1 MRLLPLAALASLPA
15 ASSIRVCSAPSRLHR
30 RSTCAERC
38 RRLVASEYEF
48 DNLQEAL
55 AEVRRLRAVEEDSIG
70 EQIKLWL
77 RANKDPSL
85 KVSGVWSNEPSFTRL
100 FTHETWKKYTG
111 RDSLT
116 RWVQTGLTWR
126 FSTILRAIAP
136 ICTLAAL
143 WAFFVASL
151 PAALLPRTSPVPM
164 SLMVTAIGLL
174 LVFRTNNSYLRLAEA
189 RQLWGSAILHT
200 REVSQTVVTALV
212 FDRLV
217 ADPEVARAGASR
229 VARYLAAWAWELN
242 SKLTGPVAT
251 SDREVLMAL
260 LPAEEAVWISG
271 QRSRPLQCLGALRR
285 ELHAQWRAGNLPT
298 HLHLKLE
305 DDVRKLDTMV
315 GA

>member
-1 MRLLPLAALASLPA
+1 MLLVSLAMGASMI
-15 ASSIRVCSAPSRLHR
+15 SSAPSRLHR
-30 RSTCAERC
+30 SAWAGRC
-38 RRLVASEYEF
+38 RRLVASEYEY
-48 DNLQEAL
+48 DSLQEAL

-70 EQIKLWL
+70 EQLKLWL

-100 FTHETWKKYTG
+100 FTHETWRQYTG
-111 RDSLT
+111 RDALT

-126 FSTILRAIAP
+126 FSTILRAISP
-136 ICTLAAL
+136 ICTLSAL
-143 WAFFVASL
+143 WAYCVASL

-189 RQLWGSAILHT
+189 RRLWGSAIVLV

-212 FDRLV
+212 FDRHV
-217 ADPEVARAGASR
+217 QQPDVARAGASR

-242 SKLTGPVAT
+242 SKLIGPVLA

-260 LPAEEAVWISG
+260 LPTEEAAWIAG

-285 ELHAQWRAGNLPT
+285 ELHAQWRAGNLPM
-298 HLHLKLE
+298 HLHMKLE
-305 DDVRKLDTMV
+305 DDVRQLDTIV